1 MSEAILEEPQ
11 HILRNKLAHSFDEVS
26 VDKDMNIS
34 YINKGTAQKVAITH
48 VLDEI
53 EKFVDEIDGRLE
65 IYK

>member
-34 YINKGTAQKVAITH
+34 YINKGTAQK
-48 VLDEI
+48 
-53 EKFVDEIDGRLE
+53 
-65 IYK
+65 Y